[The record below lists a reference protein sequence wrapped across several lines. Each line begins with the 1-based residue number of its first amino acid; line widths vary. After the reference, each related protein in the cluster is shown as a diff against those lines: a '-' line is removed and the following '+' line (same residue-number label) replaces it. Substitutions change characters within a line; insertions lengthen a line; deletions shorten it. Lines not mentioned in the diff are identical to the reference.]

1 MKKLI
6 FILSVIMFA
15 SPAFSQGS
23 EVMGIIREGVA
34 LTEQVGWQV
43 AKAGLDSRLIFPL
56 EFINLPQ
63 SLADVPAATGQLIV
77 NLDEAQQL
85 GIMPEAT
92 IVKAEFFPSRELSRR
107 MKEFDDLELY
117 GTVGLRGPAFYR
129 GMVLPDLP
137 SLKNVLTKGLEWKKT
152 SYNRIF
158 ASRYLSVALD
168 NAYVNPGNLPV
179 LVLIADTD
187 KLLFSNVIDTDMQDV
202 AFGRDISADM
212 LNVMAFLKI
221 NGKPGWYDVRLQD
234 DQLIFSRGPRSTQ
247 EIHKE

>member
-168 NAYVNPGNLPV
+168 HAYVNPGNLPV